1 MAHAA
6 APSETPC
13 GGAVIA
19 GAYDGPALEAVRA
32 LFLEYAASLD
42 FDLCFQGF
50 ERELAGLPGA
60 YAPPRGRLLL
70 ATVAGEAA
78 GCVGLRP
85 LAGDACEMK
94 RLYVRP
100 AHLGRGLGGRLARAA
115 IAEARAIGYGR
126 MLLDTVPAHMTAATA
141 LYRRLGFR
149 EIPAYYDNP
158 VPGAAYFELAL

>member
-1 MAHAA
+1 MADAA
-6 APSETPC
+6 APGTAA
-13 GGAVIA
+13 GTIA
-19 GAYDGPALEAVRA
+19 GAHDGPSLEAVRA

-85 LAGDACEMK
+85 LAGNGDACEMK

-100 AHLGRGLGGRLARAA
+100 AFLGQGLGGRLARAV
-115 IAEARAIGYGR
+115 IAEARSIGYGR
-126 MLLDTVPAHMTAATA
+126 MLLDTVPDRMAAATA

-149 EIPAYYDNP
+149 EIPPYYANP
-158 VPGAAYFELAL
+158 IPGATYLELAL